1 MGRRRG
7 RRLRHAGT
15 GTGRLLGIGVGETV
29 ERGVVVAIAIVVRDF
44 RHTLRK
50 DGVRFRNNR
59 ANIPKG
65 IIIKR

>member
-44 RHTLRK
+44 RHAFEGRTGSDFDTIARIYRR
-50 DGVRFRNNR
+50 GW
-59 ANIPKG
+59 
-65 IIIKR
+65 